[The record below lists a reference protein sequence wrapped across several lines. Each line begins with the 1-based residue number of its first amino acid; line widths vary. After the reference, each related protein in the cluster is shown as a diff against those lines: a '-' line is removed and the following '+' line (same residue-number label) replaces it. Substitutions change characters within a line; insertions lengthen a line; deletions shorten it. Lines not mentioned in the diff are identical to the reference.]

1 VWRITDETLLYSF
14 DASST
19 VNLFLAIS
27 PDNKILAIPT
37 PNGIVF
43 YNLLDGSLVNQLSD
57 HPNTIDQAAIS
68 PNGDRVAALVS
79 GDGLMVWDLNKGQ
92 MAYSLSKVGA
102 IHLDWS
108 PDGKWL
114 ALGGWDDSIRFL
126 RAEDGRTMRS
136 IPAHTEQVQSVAFSP
151 DGKLIA
157 SSSMR
162 SVKVWQFSS
171 GTLLQKI
178 SVSGG
183 WVPSVKFSPDG
194 KYLAATSADGKIEVW
209 QVSNGLR
216 MAELPVPALSGDR
229 DVIDFAPVGDF
240 LAIGEISQILLWRFT
255 ESKPFQLLSI
265 GDAQVSTLRISPD
278 GTLLVCGL
286 TDGTIQFWQI
296 PEGKLLRTLN
306 SGTEGIVSL
315 DFSAD
320 GQIFLSA
327 SRDGTLHV
335 WSISK

>member
-1 VWRITDETLLYSF
+1 
-14 DASST
+14 
-19 VNLFLAIS
+19 
-27 PDNKILAIPT
+27 
-37 PNGIVF
+37 
-43 YNLLDGSLVNQLSD
+43 
-57 HPNTIDQAAIS
+57 
-68 PNGDRVAALVS
+68 
-79 GDGLMVWDLNKGQ
+79 
-92 MAYSLSKVGA
+92 
-102 IHLDWS
+102 
-108 PDGKWL
+108 
-114 ALGGWDDSIRFL
+114 
-126 RAEDGRTMRS
+126 
-136 IPAHTEQVQSVAFSP
+136 
-151 DGKLIA
+151 
-157 SSSMR
+157 
-162 SVKVWQFSS
+162 
-171 GTLLQKI
+171 
-178 SVSGG
+178 
-183 WVPSVKFSPDG
+183 
-194 KYLAATSADGKIEVW
+194 
-209 QVSNGLR
+209 